1 MQQACNC
8 GPKAFPL
15 KTKKFSTN
23 LHAKPNQ
30 TAVEKQKLSKI
41 MKKKIQK
48 IQRNFSRFLV
58 LKSEHDAFVW

>member
-30 TAVEKQKLSKI
+30 TAVEKKKLSKKNYE
-41 MKKKIQK
+41 KKTKK
-48 IQRNFSRFLV
+48 FFSF